1 VRGEAGLLGGC
12 PKHRFAT
19 TPEGGPGLHYLCPG
33 YKKFFRHIRK
43 YLRPMTTLIEFNL
56 PVSLIMQA
64 IDAPLSINISQ
75 TSSSGGR
82 GED

>member
-1 VRGEAGLLGGC
+1 
-12 PKHRFAT
+12 
-19 TPEGGPGLHYLCPG
+19 
-33 YKKFFRHIRK
+33 
-43 YLRPMTTLIEFNL
+43 MTTLIEFNL

-64 IDAPLSINISQ
+64 IDASLSINISQ